1 MYLGSNRTDDF
12 RYRFVVLYDTLI
24 IILFIPRPRKI
35 FLGRVFCKEKDM
47 RRSGYALPEAIMGVI
62 LVTLVFTAGIGVY
75 RLVCT
80 VLGSL

>member
-1 MYLGSNRTDDF
+1 MYLGSNRTDSF
-12 RYRFVVLYDTLI
+12 CCHSVVPDETL

-62 LVTLVFTAGIGVY
+62 LVTSVFIAGIGVC
-75 RLVCT
+75 RLICK
-80 VLGSL
+80 VLGSF